1 MISQETQLVGVVIV
15 LSVLFFLSPKIS
27 LTMFTVA
34 LPALLAVSNLK
45 MLVFPFVQ
53 LDLIKV

>member
-15 LSVLFFLSPKIS
+15 LSVLVFLSPKIF
-27 LTMFTVA
+27 LMMFIVA
-34 LPALLAVSNLK
+34 LPAPLAVSNLK